1 MEVWWG
7 GLRDRSAA
15 EERDGLSGTGRND
28 EGSGGA
34 VECRELCLGVG
45 HEPAESS
52 RDRIGEEV
60 GMGGIAAGV
69 SCGLPNQEDK
79 WMRPSPDS
87 QR

>member
-1 MEVWWG
+1 M
-7 GLRDRSAA
+7 LRRRETGSAGQA
-15 EERDGLSGTGRND
+15 ETTR
-28 EGSGGA
+28 GA
-34 VECRELCLGVG
+34 GEQLECRELCLGVG

-52 RDRIGEEV
+52 RDRIREEV